1 MRNTPKILCLV
12 TMTLFLL
19 IILQGATHFVKV
31 KPLKGA
37 YVSAEKPQFAF
48 GAFMTGDWQ
57 HQVDSYIKDH
67 HGFREPAIR
76 LYNQYLWSAYHRS
89 TNPGSV
95 VVGKDNYL
103 FEPWFVDE
111 YYTGCFKHFYP
122 DSLLIPGNEKGYVFF
137 QRMSRLAKLQAILE
151 EQGVHLFLA
160 LLPGKERI
168 YPQYL
173 PAPAPQARKER
184 MEQGVCS
191 AYDHYSGWNSFY
203 GFRCVDICH
212 CFDSLKGHTP
222 YLLFTQTGT
231 HWSSIASTYA
241 FDSIMRYMQTF
252 GPAIR
257 PVKLGKP
264 YYARTREPDAD
275 LDELLNKTFHIPIER
290 NQYVDVTLA
299 DPAPK
304 SNPSLIVIGDSF
316 FWNILYNY
324 PIQDLFSDF
333 RYWYYFSTIYYDP
346 DHENVDDID
355 LVEELL
361 SADYVMLS
369 YCTVQL
375 YNCGN
380 GFINRAL
387 LELCYDPEEIQA
399 VRDRLAADT
408 TSTLSVDERIDRHLE
423 QYFPALADDFPTKRC
438 SRLTNKNTSYTSH
451 TSNTRQTN

>member
-1 MRNTPKILCLV
+1 MRHIPKILCLV
-12 TMTLFLL
+12 TLTLFLL
-19 IILQGATHFVKV
+19 IILQGATQHFEFE
-31 KPLKGA
+31 PLKGV
-37 YVSAEKPQFAF
+37 YVSEEKPRFAF
-48 GAFMTGDWQ
+48 GDFVSGEWQ
-57 HQVDSYIKDH
+57 GRVDRYIKDH

-76 LYNQYLWSAYHRS
+76 LYNEYLWIAYRLS
-89 TNPGSV
+89 YNPNSI
-95 VVGKDNYL
+95 VVGKDDYL

-111 YYTGCFKHFYP
+111 YYTGCFNHFYP
-122 DSLLIPGNEKGYVFF
+122 DSLRILDNEKGDVFF
-137 QRMSRLAKLQAILE
+137 QRMSRLAKLQYILE

-173 PAPAPQARKER
+173 PAPSPQARHER
-184 MEQGVCS
+184 MEQGLFS

-212 CFDSLKGHTP
+212 CFDSLRGHTP

-231 HWSSIASTYA
+231 HWSNIASTYA

-257 PVKLGKP
+257 PVSLGNP
-264 YYARTREPDAD
+264 YYADTREPDGD
-275 LDELLNKTFHIPIER
+275 LEGLLNKAIPIPSER
-290 NQYVDVTLA
+290 NQYVDVSLG
-299 DPAPK
+299 DSIPGG
-304 SNPSLIVIGDSF
+304 NPSLVVIGDSF
-316 FWNILYNY
+316 FWNIIVNY
-324 PIQDLFSDF
+324 PIQELFSNF

-346 DHENVDDID
+346 DHENVADID
-355 LVEELL
+355 LVDELL

-387 LELCYDPEEIQA
+387 LELCYDPDEIQS
-399 VRDRLAADT
+399 VRDSLAADT
-408 TSTLSVDERIDRHLE
+408 TSRLSVDQRIDLHLE
-423 QYFPALADDFPTKRC
+423 QYFPALAEDFPTQRSKKTRD
-438 SRLTNKNTSYTSH
+438 TSCTSH
-451 TSNTRQTN
+451 TSNTRTTR

>member
-1 MRNTPKILCLV
+1 MNKIPKILCLV
-12 TMTLFLL
+12 TLTLFLL
-19 IILQGATHFVKV
+19 TILQGATHLIKV

-48 GAFMTGDWQ
+48 KDFLVGDWQ
-57 HQVDSYIKDH
+57 HKVDSYIKDH

-76 LYNQYLWSAYHRS
+76 LYNQYLWTAYHRS

-111 YYTGCFKHFYP
+111 YYNGCFNHFYP
-122 DSLLIPGNEKGYVFF
+122 DSLTIPDYEKGYLFYN
-137 QRMSRLAKLQAILE
+137 RMSRLAKLQAILE
-151 EQGVHLFLA
+151 EEGVHLFLA

-173 PAPAPQARKER
+173 PDRGAKAHRDR
-184 MEQGVCS
+184 LWGHHR
-191 AYDHYSGWNSFY
+191 AYDYYRNSPY
-203 GFRCVDICH
+203 NFRCVDICH
-212 CFDSLKGHTP
+212 CFDSLRGHTP

-241 FDSIMRYMQTF
+241 FDSVMRYMQTF
-252 GPAIR
+252 GPPIR

-275 LDELLNKTFHIPIER
+275 LDELLNKTFHIPTQR
-290 NQYVDVTLA
+290 NQYVDVTLVN
-299 DPAPK
+299 PAPER
-304 SNPSLIVIGDSF
+304 NPSLVVIGDSF

-324 PIQDLFSDF
+324 PIQELFDHF
-333 RYWYYFSTIYYDP
+333 RYWYYFSSIYYDP
-346 DHENVDDID
+346 AYETVADID
-355 LVEELL
+355 LVDELL
-361 SADYVMLS
+361 CSDYVMLS

-387 LELCYDPEEIQA
+387 LELCYDPDEIQS
-399 VRDRLAADT
+399 VRDSLAADT
-408 TSTLSVDERIDRHLE
+408 TSRLSVDQRIDLHLE
-423 QYFPALADDFPTKRC
+423 QYFPALAEPFPTKR
-438 SRLTNKNTSYTSH
+438 SSKIAQRELPFTYAE
-451 TSNTRQTN
+451 

>member
-19 IILQGATHFVKV
+19 TILQGATHLVKV

-37 YVSAEKPQFAF
+37 YVSMEKPQFAF
-48 GAFMTGDWQ
+48 KNFIIGDWQ

-76 LYNQYLWSAYHRS
+76 LYNQYLWTAYHRS

-95 VVGKDNYL
+95 VIGEHDYL

-111 YYTGCFKHFYP
+111 YYTGCFDHFYP
-122 DSLLIPGNEKGYVFF
+122 DSIPVYERSRIFEC
-137 QRMSRLAKLQAILE
+137 RMSRLAKLQAILE
-151 EQGVHLFLA
+151 EEGVHLFLA

-173 PAPAPQARKER
+173 PNRGGKSQWDRHWQHIR
-184 MEQGVCS
+184 
-191 AYDHYSGWNSFY
+191 AYDNYRMSYLCNSPP

-212 CFDSLKGHTP
+212 CFDSLRDHTP

-275 LDELLNKTFHIPIER
+275 LDELLNKTFHIPTVR

-408 TSTLSVDERIDRHLE
+408 TSTLSVDERIDRNLE
-423 QYFPALADDFPTKRC
+423 EYFPDLWLGPDQDRITKRC
-438 SRLTNKNTSYTSH
+438 TRLASKH
-451 TSNTRQTN
+451 SNIQAIKQ

>member
-1 MRNTPKILCLV
+1 MNKTPKILCLV

-19 IILQGATHFVKV
+19 TILQGATHFVKV

-48 GAFMTGDWQ
+48 PAFVTGEWQ
-57 HQVDSYIKDH
+57 QQVDSYIKDH

-76 LYNQYLWSAYHRS
+76 LYNQYLWTAYHRS

-111 YYTGCFKHFYP
+111 YYTGCFNHFYP

-137 QRMSRLAKLQAILE
+137 QRMSRLAKLQYILE

-173 PAPAPQARKER
+173 PAPSPQARHDR
-184 MEQGVCS
+184 MEQGIYS
-191 AYDHYSGWNSFY
+191 AYDHYGGWNGFY

-212 CFDSLKGHTP
+212 CFDSLNGHTP
-222 YLLFTQTGT
+222 YLLFTKTGT

-257 PVKLGKP
+257 PVTLGKP
-264 YYARTREPDAD
+264 YYGRTREPDAD
-275 LDELLNKTFHIPIER
+275 LDELLNKMFHIPTAR
-290 NQYVDVTLA
+290 NQYVDVTLG
-299 DPAPK
+299 DPAPER
-304 SNPSLIVIGDSF
+304 NPSLIVIGDSF

-324 PIQDLFSDF
+324 PIQELFDHF

-346 DHENVDDID
+346 DHDNVADID
-355 LVEELL
+355 LVDELL

-399 VRDRLAADT
+399 VRDSLTADT
-408 TSTLSVDERIDRHLE
+408 SSSLSVDQRIDQNLE
-423 QYFPALADDFPTKRC
+423 QYFPALAEPYPTKR
-438 SRLTNKNTSYTSH
+438 SSKILKH
-451 TSNTRQTN
+451 SNNQAIRQ

>member
-19 IILQGATHFVKV
+19 TILQGATHLVKV

-37 YVSAEKPQFAF
+37 YVSMEKPQFAF
-48 GAFMTGDWQ
+48 DAFMSGDWQ
-57 HQVDSYIKDH
+57 HQVDAYVKDH

-76 LYNQYLWSAYHRS
+76 LYNQYLWTAYHRS

-95 VVGKDNYL
+95 VIGKDNYL

-111 YYTGCFKHFYP
+111 YYTGCYNHFYP
-122 DSLLIPGNEKGYVFF
+122 DSLGIPDYEKGYVFER
-137 QRMSRLAKLQAILE
+137 RMSRLAKLQAILE

-160 LLPGKERI
+160 LLPGKELI

-173 PAPAPQARKER
+173 PDRGAQARHDR
-184 MEQGVCS
+184 LWGHHR
-191 AYDHYSGWNSFY
+191 AYDYYRTSPY
-203 GFRCVDICH
+203 DFRRVDICH
-212 CFDSLKGHTP
+212 CFDSLRGHTP

-231 HWSSIASTYA
+231 HWSNIASTYA

-257 PVKLGKP
+257 PVVLGKP

-275 LDELLNKTFHIPIER
+275 LDELLNKTFHIPTER
-290 NQYVDVTLA
+290 NQYVDVALG
-299 DPAPK
+299 DPAPER
-304 SNPSLIVIGDSF
+304 NPSLIVIGDSF

-324 PIQDLFSDF
+324 PIQDLFDHF

-346 DHENVDDID
+346 DHDNVADID
-355 LVEELL
+355 LVGELL

-399 VRDRLAADT
+399 VRDSLAADT
-408 TSTLSVDERIDRHLE
+408 TSRLTIDQRIDRHLE
-423 QYFPALADDFPTKRC
+423 QYFPALADPYPTKRC
-438 SRLTNKNTSYTSH
+438 SKILNSQFSILNSQLISAF
-451 TSNTRQTN
+451 